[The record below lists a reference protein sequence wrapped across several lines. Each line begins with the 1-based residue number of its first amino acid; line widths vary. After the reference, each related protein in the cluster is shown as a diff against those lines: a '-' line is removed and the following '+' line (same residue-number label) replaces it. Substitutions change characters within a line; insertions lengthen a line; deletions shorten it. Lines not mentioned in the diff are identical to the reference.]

1 MKRKKY
7 IRYCNPEY
15 RITKNE
21 FLDPSLSFIYELSK
35 KDYDWDVM
43 EFSDNIHNLNLQL
56 ELKGYKLA
64 YKEKEFDKVVWYY
77 EKDFSEN
84 KPDYTLLIYKPSN
97 KNYKCRYVLWKNEGE
112 NTHEII
118 SSNSKYR
125 IKHEIT
131 LRGLKLYSYKDG
143 MRKQDKVTRLYY
155 KDENN

>member
-15 RITKNE
+15 CIRKDE
-21 FLDPSLSFIYELSK
+21 FLHLSNIYGLSK
-35 KDYDWDVM
+35 KNYDWDVI
-43 EFSDNIHNLNLQL
+43 ELSDNIHNLKLKL
-56 ELKGYKLA
+56 ELMGYKLA
-64 YKEKEFDKVVWYY
+64 YKESGFYEEMWYY
-77 EKDFSEN
+77 EKNFSKN
-84 KPDYTLLIYKPSN
+84 KPEYTLLIYKPSS

-143 MRKQDKVTRLYY
+143 MKKQDEITRLYY
-155 KDENN
+155 KTEND

>member
-1 MKRKKY
+1 MH

-21 FLDPSLSFIYELSK
+21 SLDPSLSLIYELSK
-35 KDYDWDVM
+35 KDYDWDSLDV
-43 EFSDNIHNLNLQL
+43 SDNIHNLNLQL

-64 YKEKEFDKVVWYY
+64 YKEINWYY
-77 EKDFSEN
+77 EKDFSKN
-84 KPDYTLLIYKPSN
+84 KPDYTLLIYRPSN

-143 MRKQDKVTRLYY
+143 MKKQDKITRLYY
-155 KDENN
+155 KAEND

>member
-1 MKRKKY
+1 MKRKMN

-15 RITKNE
+15 CIRKDELLNS
-21 FLDPSLSFIYELSK
+21 SLRYELSK
-35 KDYDWDVM
+35 KDYDWNVM
-43 EFSDNIHNLNLQL
+43 EFSDNIHNLKLKL
-56 ELKGYKLA
+56 ELMGYKLA
-64 YKEKEFDKVVWYY
+64 YRESMFYEEMWYY
-77 EKDFSEN
+77 EKDLSKN

-125 IKHEIT
+125 IKHEII

-143 MRKQDKVTRLYY
+143 MKKQDKITRLYY

>member
-21 FLDPSLSFIYELSK
+21 FLDPSQSFIYGLYK

-64 YKEKEFDKVVWYY
+64 FKEREFNEINWYY
-77 EKDFSEN
+77 EKDFSKN

-143 MRKQDKVTRLYY
+143 MKKQVYY
-155 KDENN
+155 KAEND

>member
-15 RITKNE
+15 CIRKDELLNS
-21 FLDPSLSFIYELSK
+21 SLRYELSK
-35 KDYDWDVM
+35 KDYDWNFL
-43 EFSDNIHNLNLQL
+43 ESSDNIHNLKLKL
-56 ELKGYKLA
+56 ELMGYKLA
-64 YKEKEFDKVVWYY
+64 YKESGFYEKMWYY
-77 EKDFSEN
+77 EKDISKN

-143 MRKQDKVTRLYY
+143 MKKQDKITRLYY

>member
-1 MKRKKY
+1 MN

-21 FLDPSLSFIYELSK
+21 FLDPSQSFIYGLYK
-35 KDYDWDVM
+35 KDYDWNLLDV
-43 EFSDNIHNLNLQL
+43 SNNIHDFKLQL
-56 ELKGYKLA
+56 ELMGYKLA
-64 YKEKEFDKVVWYY
+64 FKEKEFDEINWYY

-84 KPDYTLLIYKPSN
+84 KPEYTLLIYKPSN

-143 MRKQDKVTRLYY
+143 IRKQDKITRLYY

>member
-15 RITKNE
+15 RITKHE
-21 FLDPSLSFIYELSK
+21 FLDTSLSFIYELSK
-35 KDYDWDVM
+35 KDYDWDVV
-43 EFSDNIHNLNLQL
+43 ELSDNIHNLNLQL

-64 YKEKEFDKVVWYY
+64 YKEREFDNVAWYY
-77 EKDFSEN
+77 EKDFSKN

-97 KNYKCRYVLWKNEGE
+97 KNYKFRYVLWKNEGE

-143 MRKQDKVTRLYY
+143 MKKQDKITRLYY